1 MAVRY
6 DLRDLDLLEKIMEHP
21 GRGQSYTVR
30 SLAKATGISRSQI
43 GRLVS
48 GQQAGLGVT
57 EAHDVAEALGVAILV
72 LFIPPPSPNGDAATA
87 EPHPHRKE

>member
-6 DLRDLDLLEKIMEHP
+6 ELRDLDYFKKTMEHP

-30 SLAKATGISRSQI
+30 GLAEATGISRTQI
-43 GRLVS
+43 GRLVK
-48 GQQAGLGVT
+48 GHQPDLGVN
-57 EAHDVAEALGVAILV
+57 EAHRVAGALGVGVLV
-72 LFIPPPSPNGDAATA
+72 LFIPPPSPNGDAATP